1 LAKEETAM
9 FKTFYTPF
17 AVIAFLTTAAFAADA
32 PQWRTIAE
40 QSTVTF
46 QNSAVSPQPIATNI
60 TSATVQ
66 TSASGDLR
74 GGAFLISFDVTGLYI
89 PAGMINEKDPEK
101 IKAFNIQP
109 LTATLSSTD
118 IGSGNGGYM
127 LQGDLKI
134 GNIARPVIIPLKAEE
149 GGNARIGRTLRL
161 SGRIVINRPSFAD
174 TGMSWFGPGNVPVE
188 FSVLSVANPVAE
200 AAPVPSQPAGTA
212 TPAPTQR
219 PVAPALPPNQI
230 RPPSR

>member
-1 LAKEETAM
+1 M
-9 FKTFYTPF
+9 FKTLSASLAAPLAAILFF
-17 AVIAFLTTAAFAADA
+17 TAGAFAANA
-32 PQWRTIAE
+32 PEWRTIPE
-40 QSTVTF
+40 QSSITF

-60 TSATVQ
+60 ASATVQ

-74 GGAFLISFDVTGLYI
+74 GGAFLMSFDVTGLYI

-109 LTATLSSTD
+109 LTATLSSTN
-118 IGSGNGGYM
+118 IGSGSGGYT

-134 GNIARPVIIPLKAEE
+134 GSIARPVVIPLKAEE

-161 SGRIVINRPSFAD
+161 SGRIIINRPSFAAS
-174 TGMSWFGPGNVPVE
+174 GMSWFGPGNVPVE
-188 FSVLSVANPVAE
+188 FSVLSVTNPVAE
-200 AAPVPSQPAGTA
+200 AVPTTQNPATQA
-212 TPAPTQR
+212 PAPNTR
-219 PVAPALPPNQI
+219 PVAPVLPPNQI